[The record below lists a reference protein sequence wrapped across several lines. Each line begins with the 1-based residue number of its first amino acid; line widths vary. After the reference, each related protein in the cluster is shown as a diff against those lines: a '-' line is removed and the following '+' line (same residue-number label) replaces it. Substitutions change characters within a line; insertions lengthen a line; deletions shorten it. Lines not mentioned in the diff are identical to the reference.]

1 MVRPAQDV
9 TDAELA
15 VLEVIWQEEPVTA
28 RRIQEVLYP
37 DAKDSQHGT
46 IQKLL
51 DRLKAK
57 KFVACGNQ
65 YIVTVECN
73 AAQVPV
79 GAAALEVYIAL
90 VPVDMLLNFLFL
102 KIDRKYAAV
111 TLALPAATHDG
122 CRDERR

>member
-1 MVRPAQDV
+1 MARPAQDV

-15 VLEVIWQEEPVTA
+15 VLEVIWREEPVTA

-57 KFVACGNQ
+57 KFVGCDRSVWPYKFRSVVDREELIKTGLRK
-65 YIVTVECN
+65 T
-73 AAQVPV
+73 AAKLCRGSLQPLLKQLV
-79 GAAALEVYIAL
+79 LETNRTKKGRAFL
-90 VPVDMLLNFLFL
+90 RELL
-102 KIDRKYAAV
+102 DD
-111 TLALPAATHDG
+111 TDG
-122 CRDERR
+122 S